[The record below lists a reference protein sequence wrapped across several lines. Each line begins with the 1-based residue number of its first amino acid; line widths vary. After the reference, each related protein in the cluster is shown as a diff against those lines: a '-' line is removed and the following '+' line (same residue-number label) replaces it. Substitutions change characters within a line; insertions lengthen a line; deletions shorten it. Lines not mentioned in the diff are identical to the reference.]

1 MFRRLGCRIKVG
13 TVTALLAL
21 GAAACASSGG
31 SGAGNPSSP
40 GSGGGAVSGKTL
52 TLGVVADVTGLMS
65 PVSGPTLYAM
75 EAAIAEANA
84 KGGVNGYKFKYKV
97 YDAQSTPVGGLNA
110 ARQAIADHVFAI
122 VADSQGLD
130 GGLATLSAAKLPVVG
145 DGDSPNW
152 SGRPYIYSISG
163 NLITQNTTAW
173 AKVLISQGRTRIGVP
188 GGTINAAATVTWEHL
203 VPFAGGK
210 LCFGRVGINGANTA
224 SLVAV
229 AHEII
234 AAHCQGI
241 INPTLYPGTEALQ
254 AALNQLGA
262 NIPEVEAGDL
272 GPAITSQYGSSV
284 NNMIYANF
292 FASPYDTS
300 DPGVAQYLAAMA
312 KYEPGKQVDCFC
324 IKGYPIVQ
332 WFLHSFGQIKGTP
345 TQAKLVAALES
356 THGYTA
362 NGLVPPVQEP
372 AFHTVGSVCLSYSII
387 KNGQWTSLLKGPNPF
402 ICGQRFS
409 YTGK

>member
-31 SGAGNPSSP
+31 SGASNPSSP

-75 EAAIAEANA
+75 EAAIA
-84 KGGVNGYKFKYKV
+84 
-97 YDAQSTPVGGLNA
+97 
-110 ARQAIADHVFAI
+110 
-122 VADSQGLD
+122 
-130 GGLATLSAAKLPVVG
+130 AAKLPVVG

-387 KNGQWTSLLKGPNPF
+387 KNGQWTSLIKGPNPF